1 MNSVNFDLP
10 DLVKYQLVVIFKFE
24 LPFDTG
30 NLRHNA
36 ARLILMKPG
45 ARYRIDEAE
54 ADYTRDVFEY
64 YLFLRGENFMYNAAK
79 KMHAFLS
86 WYFEGYNFT
95 NTPYYKQAR
104 KSIGITSKGSEER
117 DVRNILHGTGM
128 FAQDSMKEKVLGT
141 FNEFSFTK
149 QVLN

>member
-1 MNSVNFDLP
+1 MDYAGFDIP
-10 DLVKYQLVVIFKFE
+10 DILKYQLVVEFKIN

-36 ARLILMKPG
+36 AGLILLKPG
-45 ARYRIDEAE
+45 ARYRINEAE

-64 YLFLRGENFMYNAAK
+64 YLYRRGENFMYNAAVAMYNLL
-79 KMHAFLS
+79 KM
-86 WYFEGYNFT
+86 YFEGNDIKFDENYMRARRNVLFSSQ
-95 NTPYYKQAR
+95 NT
-104 KSIGITSKGSEER
+104 EER
-117 DVRNILHGTGM
+117 EVRNILSGTGN
-128 FAQDSMKEKVLGT
+128 FASESTKEKVLGS